1 MKRNI
6 LRAAVA
12 ASILGISCAAFA
24 ETYMPFSGTIK
35 GCHINKISDGV
46 LVWVNNIFTS
56 EPEEGGT
63 RAVIE
68 VTSAGTCTLSITFP
82 TPFSDGMEG
91 GATNAEVYDSADGGI
106 KLADAA
112 IGTIYNHPAGT
123 EYYYVNM
130 FYKTSNGSNVS
141 PGTYNYTVAVIR

>member
-1 MKRNI
+1 MKSNI

-12 ASILGISCAAFA
+12 ASILGVSCANFS
-24 ETYMPFSGTIK
+24 ETYTPFNGMIN
-35 GCHINKISDGV
+35 GCNITKISDGV

-68 VTSAGTCTLSITFP
+68 VTSTGTCSLSVAFP
-82 TPFSDGMEG
+82 TNFSDGMEG

-112 IGTIYNHPAGT
+112 IGTIYNHPTGT
-123 EYYYVNM
+123 KIYYVNM